1 MRDASRQARGLC
13 PKDLVGYSVFHP
25 KEVGIGKMLPLSL
38 SLGSN
43 SSFVSGHG
51 AHLNQQKGHPQ
62 TPALGLNLNADLT
75 Q

>member
-1 MRDASRQARGLC
+1 MRDASRQARSLC

-25 KEVGIGKMLPLSL
+25 KEVGVGKMLPLSL
-38 SLGSN
+38 S
-43 SSFVSGHG
+43 SSSSSSLVSGHG
-51 AHLNQQKGHPQ
+51 AHVTKQIGSPQ

>member
-1 MRDASRQARGLC
+1 MIMRYSSKKARGLC

-43 SSFVSGHG
+43 SSFVSGQG
-51 AHLNQQKGHPQ
+51 AYLNQQKG
-62 TPALGLNLNADLT
+62 GKIC
-75 Q
+75 